1 MDTTRSPDGRR
12 YRRLRS
18 VARAVGTRRPVSAG
32 RPGDPELLALVSE
45 PYNDADEVR
54 RGLSALLAAFEAR
67 EDRRAVFLG
76 IYARMTAAVGRRI
89 ERGAFADPEWVGE
102 YLVAFANRY
111 RVAVRDFESGDA
123 DALADP
129 WYLAFEAAEPGDSMV
144 LQDAVLGVNAHINY
158 DLALALDDVG
168 VGTDRAAK
176 YADHCAIIDVIAGLV
191 DEAQDALA
199 DRDADGLATLD
210 SSLGRL
216 DEWLTVA
223 TIDECRDSAWR
234 TAVAMNSRFRSRRR
248 FARWVN
254 DRTATGAA
262 YLIRSSRSSVVVHET
277 LTGLEGSA
285 DD

>member
-1 MDTTRSPDGRR
+1 MDATRSPAGRW
-12 YRRLRS
+12 YWRLRS
-18 VARAVGTRRPVSAG
+18 AVHAVGTARPVADE

-45 PYNDADEVR
+45 PYTAADEVH
-54 RGLSALLAAFEAR
+54 RGLDALLSAFEAR
-67 EDRRAVFLG
+67 EDRRAVFLD

-89 ERGAFADPEWVGE
+89 ERGAFADPDWVRE

-111 RVAVRDFESGDA
+111 RVAVRDFESGDVG
-123 DALADP
+123 ALADP
-129 WYLAFEAAEPGDSMV
+129 WYLAFEAAEPGDSLV
-144 LQDAVLGVNAHINY
+144 LQDAMLGVNAHINY

-168 VGTDRAAK
+168 IGTDRASK

-234 TAVAMNSRFRSRRR
+234 TAVAMESRFQSRRR
-248 FARWVN
+248 FARWFN

-262 YLIRSSRSSVVVHET
+262 HLIRGSRSSAAVHET
-277 LTGLEGSA
+277 LTDLEGSA

>member
-1 MDTTRSPDGRR
+1 MDATRPPDGQR

-18 VARAVGTRRPVSAG
+18 AARALGAPRPVSAE
-32 RPGDPELLALVSE
+32 RSGDPELLALVSE
-45 PYNDADEVR
+45 PYRDADEVR
-54 RGLSALLAAFEAR
+54 RGLSALLSAFEAR

-89 ERGAFADPEWVGE
+89 ERDAFADSAWVAA

-111 RVAVRDFESGDA
+111 RVAVRDFESGDI

-129 WYLAFEAAEPGDSMV
+129 WQLAFEAAEPGDSLV
-144 LQDAVLGVNAHINY
+144 LQDAMLGVNAHINY

-168 VGTDRAAK
+168 VGTDRPSK
-176 YADHCAIIDVIAGLV
+176 YADHCAIIDVIAELV

-223 TIDECRDSAWR
+223 TIDGCRDSAWR
-234 TAVAMNSRFRSRRR
+234 TAVAMDSRFRSRRR
-248 FARWVN
+248 FARWFN
-254 DRTATGAA
+254 DRSATGAA
-262 YLIRSSRSSVVVHET
+262 HFIRSSRSSAVVHET